1 MKKVGFIGLGV
12 MGSNM
17 AKNLI
22 NHVDQLNII
31 SRNSK
36 KTLNFVSKLKK
47 NKKLKIFDTLEDL
60 TKQSNIIISCVGN
73 DRDLKD
79 IFLTKKG
86 IINYVSKNTVII
98 DHTTASAEITEVLYK
113 KFLIKKCLFYDA
125 PVSGGE
131 IGAINGT
138 LSIMV
143 GGNKKKINLIKNI
156 VSNYSKSIVYMGKSG
171 NGQLTKMV
179 NQICVA
185 SIIQGLAEG
194 LFFAKKKKLNVD
206 DLMKVI
212 GNGAGQSWQFDNR
225 TKTMWDN
232 KFNFGF
238 MNKLML
244 KDLKIILKETKNVNI
259 NLPITKIIKGYYSNL
274 VKKGYSHEDTS
285 NLIRLLNKN

>member
-36 KTLNFVSKLKK
+36 KTLNFISKLKK

-86 IINYVSKNTVII
+86 IINYVSKNTIII

-194 LFFAKKKKLNVD
+194 LFFAKKKLNVD
-206 DLMKVI
+206 NLMKVI
-212 GNGAGQSWQFDNR
+212 SNGAGQSWQFDNR